1 MATIQ
6 IISAKMYH
14 VRVPLKRPFSTHLQ
28 SVEERESILIELM
41 DVDGTIGV
49 GECVAFTSPWY
60 TEETVTT
67 AWHAIEQWLMPL
79 VVNQTFSHPNDLDV
93 VMSTVK
99 GNRMAK
105 ASLNHALWD
114 IYSKKMNQPLWKLI
128 GGVRR
133 DIAAGVVI
141 AENNFTNL
149 VKEVEK
155 VAADGYKRVKLKIS
169 TTSNVAEL
177 KEIINRFPHLQFFA
191 DANGA
196 FSKDS
201 IHILQQYDEIGLT
214 LIEQPF
220 GDEENLLSAQVQATM
235 KTPFALDESIASYSD
250 AKQMCQEQSGKIIV
264 LKQGRVGGLSE
275 ALKIHHLAMEEN
287 IPLWVGGMIEFGV
300 SKAFNAAFASLSS
313 VKYPGD
319 FSSADYFFEQD
330 LASPP
335 VQVQNGFFSLTN
347 EPGVGVLWNH
357 DIIEQFL
364 IKKRVWNEKPR
375 KGT

>member
-6 IISAKMYH
+6 IISAKMFH
-14 VRVPLKRPFSTHLQ
+14 VKVPLKKPFTTHLQ
-28 SVEERESILIELM
+28 SVEERESILIEMM
-41 DVDGTIGV
+41 DADGTIGV

-60 TEETVTT
+60 TEETVST
-67 AWHAIEQWLMPL
+67 AWLAIEQWLMPL
-79 VVNQTFSHPNDLDV
+79 VLNETFTHPNELDHA
-93 VMSTVK
+93 MSSVK

-114 IYSKKMNQPLWKLI
+114 IYSKKMIQPLWKLI

-133 DIAAGVVI
+133 DIEAGVVI
-141 AENNFTNL
+141 AENNFTDL
-149 VKEVEK
+149 LTK
-155 VAADGYKRVKLKIS
+155 VDELATDGYKRVKLKIS
-169 TTSNVAEL
+169 TTSNPTEL
-177 KEIINRFPHLQFFA
+177 KELVNRFPNLQFFA

-201 IHILQQYDEIGLT
+201 IHILKQYDDVGLT

-220 GDEENLLSAQVQATM
+220 SEDENLLSAQVQATM
-235 KTPFALDESIASYSD
+235 KTPFALDESITSYSD
-250 AKQMCQEQSGKIIV
+250 AKQMNKEQSGKIIV

-275 ALKIHHLAMEEN
+275 ALKIHQLAMEEN
-287 IPLWVGGMIEFGV
+287 IPLWIGGMIEFGV
-300 SKAFNAAFASLSS
+300 SKAFNAAFASLPSI
-313 VKYPGD
+313 KYPGD

-330 LASPP
+330 LATPA
-335 VQVQNGFFSLTN
+335 VQVQNGIYSLTN

-357 DIIEQFL
+357 ELIEQFL
-364 IKKRVWNEKPR
+364 IKKQVWNEKPR